1 MLKDKLIN
9 LSRLQKQFIM
19 LFVDLIF
26 IEFALWLSFAL
37 RLGLF
42 WPEEYIYPNWWI
54 FIITP
59 IIAIPLL
66 LKFGLYRSVIKYVG
80 SKVVVASFQAI
91 TLTTMTIGFL
101 MLILRDT
108 QLLVDSSMPRSV
120 VLIFWFVS
128 TMVVVLSRFVFKGYL
143 YSWDNFV
150 NNRTPAI
157 IYGAGS
163 AGAQLVESLRK
174 NHQYAPVAFI
184 DDDKS
189 KHGTYINFTKV
200 YAFNDLKSIINKRN
214 AKIILLAIP
223 SLSANGKR
231 DLLKKLSKY
240 PIEVKLL
247 PSLSSLV
254 EGNVSIENI
263 RHVEVQDILGRVPV
277 SPKSSLLK
285 KNIQGKNI
293 LITGAGG
300 SIGSEL
306 CRQIIHLKPSKIVLF
321 DHSEFNL
328 YSIDFEL
335 NSMQINDCEVIPI
348 LSDVTNLNMVK
359 SVISKN
365 KIDTIY
371 HAAAYKHVPMVEKNI
386 VEGVYNN
393 AIGTY
398 NVALCAHE
406 CEVEN
411 MVLISTDKAVRPTN
425 VMGAS
430 KRFSELILQG
440 LNTEKTKTCFS
451 MVRFGNVLDSA
462 GSVVPL
468 FRKQIKEGGPVT
480 VTHSKVTR
488 YFMSIPEAVQLV
500 LQAGAMAKG
509 GDVFVLDMGEPVRI
523 LDLAYRMINLS
534 GLSPITNENPEGD
547 IKVVF
552 TGLRPGEK
560 LYEELLIGHDVIQSE
575 HPQIMQANEA
585 KLSWED
591 VQKSISVIMES
602 HQNLNDENISKLLL
616 EKVEGFKPVTN

>member
-1 MLKDKLIN
+1 MRDRLTN
-9 LSRLQKQFIM
+9 LSRQKKQAIM
-19 LFVDLIF
+19 ISADVCFLLFAI
-26 IEFALWLSFAL
+26 WLSFAL
-37 RLGLF
+37 RLGDVWSDKLESNL
-42 WPEEYIYPNWWI
+42 WILILIPTVSIPI
-54 FIITP
+54 FIK
-59 IIAIPLL
+59 L
-66 LKFGLYRSVIKYVG
+66 GLYRSVLKFMG
-80 SKVVVASFQAI
+80 TKVIVTAFQAI
-91 TLTTMTIGFL
+91 TITS
-101 MLILRDT
+101 LILGFIMMIFREAD
-108 QLLVDSSMPRSV
+108 MPRTV
-120 VLIFWFVS
+120 ILIFWCVS
-128 TMVVVLSRFVFKGYL
+128 SILIVIVRFIFKGLL
-143 YSWDNFV
+143 YSWDNYV
-150 NNRTPAI
+150 NNRKPTI

-174 NHQYAPVAFI
+174 NHEYAPIAFI
-184 DDDKS
+184 DDDVS
-189 KHGTYINFTKV
+189 KHGTFINFTKV
-200 YAFNDLKSIINKRN
+200 YAFKELKNIIDKRN
-214 AKIILLAIP
+214 AKNILLAIP
-223 SLSANGKR
+223 SLSANGKK

-240 PIEVKLL
+240 PVEVKLL

-254 EGNVSIENI
+254 EGKVSIENI

-277 SPKSSLLK
+277 SPKSKLLK

-335 NSMQINDCEVIPI
+335 NSLQIIDCELIPI

-359 SVISKN
+359 SVIEEN

-398 NVALCAHE
+398 NVAMCAHE
-406 CEVEN
+406 CDVEN

-425 VMGAS
+425 IMGAS

-440 LNTEKTKTCFS
+440 LNAEKTKTCFS

-500 LQAGAMAKG
+500 IQAGAMAKG

-547 IKVVF
+547 VKVVF
-552 TGLRPGEK
+552 TGLRQGEK

-591 VQKSISVIMES
+591 VQKSISIIMKS
-602 HQNLNDENISKLLL
+602 HKNLNDENIRSLLL
-616 EKVEGFKPVTN
+616 EKVEGFKPVIN

>member
-91 TLTTMTIGFL
+91 TLTTMTISFL

-335 NSMQINDCEVIPI
+335 NSLQINDCEVIPI

-534 GLSPITNENPEGD
+534 GLSPITSENPEGD

-616 EKVEGFKPVTN
+616 EKVEGFKLVTN